1 MQETG
6 FSSNL
11 LPLVSYPIF
20 RRFMDFFVALY
31 DFGPFNE
38 NLVFCTVQKT
48 ENFSY
53 LTKNVRKII
62 KQEGEACNSAVF
74 GNEIQKKRVNP
85 LFLLRFF
92 HDLSNYLKTRD
103 APNRV
108 VTTSRN
114 GFQDFKEIRVFPC
127 AKAHRDRKFQN
138 LKNMFPLAELSGN
151 RGS

>member
-1 MQETG
+1 MG
-6 FSSNL
+6 KL
-11 LPLVSYPIF
+11 AIP
-20 RRFMDFFVALY
+20 RF
-31 DFGPFNE
+31 
-38 NLVFCTVQKT
+38 
-48 ENFSY
+48 
-53 LTKNVRKII
+53 
-62 KQEGEACNSAVF
+62 F